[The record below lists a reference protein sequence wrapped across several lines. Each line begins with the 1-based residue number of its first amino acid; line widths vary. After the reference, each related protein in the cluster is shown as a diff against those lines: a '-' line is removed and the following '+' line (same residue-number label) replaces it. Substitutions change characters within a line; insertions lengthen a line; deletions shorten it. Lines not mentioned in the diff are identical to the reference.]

1 MPSLSIYLPDSIME
15 KVVVEAKEDDTSISK
30 VLTKNY
36 LSSEKVYDPTALIF
50 DRLDLVEKKLDGINE
65 QMTYLSG
72 LVLGLASKSNGR
84 KEANPEKYE
93 SHRVDI
99 QHAKIIDDFA
109 AKNKPMIVDAE
120 GYDSEQEKAKLHDKN
135 KATLSKIMDTVTEI
149 HKSRSETKNPM
160 SDYFKPQ
167 PKLKDNRKK

>member
-65 QMTYLSG
+65 QLAYISG
-72 LVLGLASKSNGR
+72 IVLGLASKSR
-84 KEANPEKYE
+84 KHQMVYPLEPQETQKPVAEYPETVEDKVIGTVSNFIKERDYQFHVKPPKGSVKAN
-93 SHRVDI
+93 
-99 QHAKIIDDFA
+99 A
-109 AKNKPMIVDAE
+109 AMN
-120 GYDSEQEKAKLHDKN
+120 SF
-135 KATLSKIMDTVTEI
+135 
-149 HKSRSETKNPM
+149 
-160 SDYFKPQ
+160 FKPQ
-167 PKLKDNRKK
+167 PKLKDKAKK